1 MVVMV
6 TTGVQLVMTDNY
18 KPEKSQLHI
27 SSVVFISGAWCYL
40 VHTLNYVIGYKQLR
54 ASYSSRKKAEK
65 GEK

>member
-27 SSVVFISGAWCYL
+27 SSVVFISGA
-40 VHTLNYVIGYKQLR
+40 
-54 ASYSSRKKAEK
+54 
-65 GEK
+65 